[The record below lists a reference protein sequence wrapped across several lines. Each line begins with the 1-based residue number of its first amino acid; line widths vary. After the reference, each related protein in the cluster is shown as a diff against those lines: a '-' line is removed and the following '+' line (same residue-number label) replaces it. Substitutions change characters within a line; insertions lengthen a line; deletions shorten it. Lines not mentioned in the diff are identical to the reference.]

1 MGLTDSQGHD
11 LLWNGDPLWWTGRSP
26 LLFPIVGKVPRDR
39 LLVDGMEY
47 EMPQH
52 GIARRSDFAALEADR
67 SSCVFE
73 LRSSPDTLR
82 CYPFMFV
89 LRVAYRISGRAL
101 AISAS
106 VCNQGA
112 TIMPMSFGFH
122 PAFRWPLPG
131 DLHRDTYEIQFET
144 EEPSP
149 VRRLVGGLLSDERI
163 PTPINQ
169 RILHLRDALFES
181 DAIIFDVLRSRSLTY
196 GSREAPQLKIRFP
209 GMPHLGIWSKPGA
222 PFVCI
227 EPWQGYA
234 APAGFTGNLDDKP
247 GVVCVPPGALQTFE
261 MSIELVAQ

>member
-1 MGLTDSQGHD
+1 MGLTDSQGRD
-11 LLWNGDPLWWTGRSP
+11 LLWNGDPTWWTGRSP

-47 EMPQH
+47 DMPQH

-82 CYPFMFV
+82 CYPFRFV
-89 LRVAYRISGRAL
+89 LRVAYRISGRTL

-112 TIMPMSFGFH
+112 TVIPTSFGYH

-131 DLHRDTYEIQFET
+131 DPRRDSYEIQFET
-144 EEPSP
+144 DEPSP
-149 VRRLVGGLLSDERI
+149 VRQLVGGLLSEERI
-163 PTPINQ
+163 PTPVNQ
-169 RILHLRDALFES
+169 RVLHLSDALFES
-181 DAIIFDVLRSRSLTY
+181 DAIIFDALRSRSLTY
-196 GSREAPQLKIRFP
+196 GSREVPQLKIRFP
-209 GMPHLGIWSKPGA
+209 NMPHLGIWSKPGA
-222 PFVCI
+222 PFVCV

-234 APAGFTGNLDDKP
+234 APVGFTGDLADKP
-247 GVVCVPPGALQTFE
+247 GVVCVPPGALRTFE
-261 MSIELVAQ
+261 MSIELLAQ